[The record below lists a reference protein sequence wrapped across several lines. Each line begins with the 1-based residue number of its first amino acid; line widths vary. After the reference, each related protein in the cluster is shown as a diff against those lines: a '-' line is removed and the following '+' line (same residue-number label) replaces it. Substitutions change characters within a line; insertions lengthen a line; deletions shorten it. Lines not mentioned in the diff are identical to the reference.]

1 MKKIKKVLS
10 LILVLCL
17 SVSLTYTHNIPQ
29 AKAAKKNVN
38 KVIAQDKNVKVK
50 FKYIKNGQIYINIAN
65 KSKEDLEYAIA
76 WTNING
82 TFRYADAL
90 YYNSYKGTNS
100 DVKIEY
106 FASYMD
112 NYKYNFKKGKFQML
126 LVYQSNEDNGKIK
139 EKQLKSKKITV
150 K

>member
-17 SVSLTYTHNIPQ
+17 SVSFTYTHNIPQ

-38 KVIAQDKNVKVK
+38 KVIAQDENVKLK
-50 FKYIKNGQIYINIAN
+50 FKYIKNGQIYINVVN
-65 KSKEDLEYAIA
+65 KSKEDLEIFLT

-82 TFRYADAL
+82 TFRYADDIFYDCYKDTNL
-90 YYNSYKGTNS
+90 DIRIKYYES
-100 DVKIEY
+100 D
-106 FASYMD
+106 MD

-126 LVYQSNEDNGKIK
+126 LTYKTGEDNGEIK